1 LQKPTDMVKVL
12 IEIIDKDLPLPN
24 HATSGSAALDL
35 YSRIDFELP
44 PFKEIGG
51 GLVIPTGIKIALPEG
66 YLAFVLPRSGL
77 AAKKGISILNTPGLI
92 DSDYRGEIFVNL
104 INFSNKTFYG
114 KRGMRI
120 AQLLVLQYAHVMWEE
135 ISQLPQTER
144 GEGGL
149 GSTGL

>member
-1 LQKPTDMVKVL
+1 L
-12 IEIIDKDLPLPN
+12 
-24 HATSGSAALDL
+24 
-35 YSRIDFELP
+35 F
-44 PFKEIGG
+44 
-51 GLVIPTGIKIALPEG
+51 
-66 YLAFVLPRSGL
+66 YLRSGL